1 MLEIGLTGG
10 MGSGKSTVA
19 LRLAAHGAVVLDADR
34 IVREVQAPGQPV
46 FDAIVAAF
54 GAQVV
59 GLNGDLD
66 RAAIAQVVFADAAE
80 LHRLNSIVH
89 PAVIDEMTRRRQA
102 LATTDTTVVLDIPLL
117 VESRYSG
124 FGGVVVIDVA
134 VDTAVKRLIDHR
146 GFSEDDARAR
156 IAKQASRA
164 ERLTAADFV
173 IDNNADLDA
182 LHREIDAC
190 WDWIGT
196 LPRPEPSDTPVIPL
210 RSRSVG

>member
-1 MLEIGLTGG
+1 VLEVGLTGG

-19 LRLAAHGAVVLDADR
+19 ARLAGHGAVVIDADR

-54 GAQVV
+54 GPLVV
-59 GLNGDLD
+59 GASGDLD
-66 RAAIAQVVFADAAE
+66 RAAIAQIVFADPAE
-80 LHRLNSIVH
+80 LQRLNSIVH

-102 LATTDTTVVLDIPLL
+102 HAPTDATVVLDIPLL

-134 VDTAVKRLIDHR
+134 VETAVRRLIDQR
-146 GFSEDDARAR
+146 GFSEADARAR
-156 IAKQASRA
+156 IAKQASRN

-173 IDNNADLDA
+173 IDNSHDLDS
-182 LHREIDAC
+182 LHGEIDAC
-190 WDWIGT
+190 WEWICT
-196 LPRPEPSDTPVIPL
+196 LPRPEPSDRPVIPL
-210 RSRSVG
+210 RSRSVP